1 MALQA
6 GALIMNIYE
15 SGVDVSRKGDGSPV
29 TEADQKAERLIL
41 AELSKVLPEVPVIAE
56 EEVSA
61 GRIPPVSDIY
71 VLVDPLDGTRE
82 FINRNGEFTVNI
94 ALIEQGQ
101 PVCGVVY
108 APATS
113 EIFWNNGSKSSRAEV
128 VDQKLTDIRP
138 ITVRP
143 TPQNG
148 LKVLASRSHL
158 SEETRCLIER
168 LPVEELVSAGSS
180 LKFCRVA
187 AGDADFYPRLSPT
200 MQWDTAAGDAVL
212 RGAGGCV
219 VREDHSDLEYV
230 SPQNPKSEDFKNP
243 FFIAVS
249 DREILSNIA

>member
-6 GALIMNIYE
+6 GALIMSIYE
-15 SGVDVSRKGDGSPV
+15 SGVDVSQKGDGSPV
-29 TEADQKAERLIL
+29 TRADQKAEQLIL
-41 AELSKVLPEVPVIAE
+41 AQLSTLLPAVPIIAE

-61 GRIPPVSDIY
+61 GRIPPVSDTYI
-71 VLVDPLDGTRE
+71 LVDPLDGTRE

-94 ALIEQGQ
+94 ALIERGQ

-113 EIFWNNGSKSSRAEV
+113 EIFWNDGSASSRADV
-128 VDQKLTDIRP
+128 VENALTDIRP
-138 ITVRP
+138 IAVRP
-143 TPQNG
+143 KPSKG

-158 SEETRCLIER
+158 SEETRSLIER
-168 LPVEELVSAGSS
+168 LPVDELVSAGSS

-187 AGDADFYPRLSPT
+187 SGEADFYPRLSPT

-219 VREDHSDLEYV
+219 VREDHCDLEYV
-230 SPQNPKSEDFKNP
+230 SPEHPKSEDFKNP

-249 DREILSNIA
+249 DREILSTIS